1 MRRKEAAMP
10 PILPAADEEARDAQ
24 LPALRCE
31 REHIGVAEAIGVDRL
46 AALDEGQRLQPVT
59 DHRRLL
65 IIHRFGGA
73 RHRITQPF
81 LHSGRA
87 AFEKI
92 LRVAHQRS
100 EEHTSELQSLM
111 HISYAV
117 FCFKKK

>member
-81 LHSGRA
+81 L
-87 AFEKI
+87 
-92 LRVAHQRS
+92 RS

-111 HISYAV
+111 RNSYAV
-117 FCFKKK
+117 LCLYKKHQQYRL